1 MSNNA
6 VEHQPAMAPL
16 PPRVLLCITEAEREA
31 FFPRDAFAS
40 LAALA
45 GDVVVAEPGAVRERD
60 DLGAVDVAIVA
71 WGFPRLDADLLARL
85 PRLQLV
91 ANAASSVRA
100 LVSDAFWNSGI
111 PITQAG
117 AAMAQAVAEMS
128 LSMTLALLRRL
139 HRMDHALRTGANW
152 ADARRIDRA
161 REISGA
167 RIGVVGASRTGREY
181 IRLCQALGADVRVY
195 DPYLSQADPLSLR
208 RLALEELLATS
219 DVVALHAPATAETA
233 GMIGSDQLATM
244 RPGAALVNTARSS
257 LVDMDALY
265 EAVAAQRIDAALD
278 VFDDEP
284 LPVDDRWRALPNALL
299 SGHVSG
305 ATRESR
311 ERAGRIVVGELS
323 RFLEGE
329 PLQHRVTRDALE
341 RMG

>member
-1 MSNNA
+1 M
-6 VEHQPAMAPL
+6 PL
-16 PPRVLLCITEAEREA
+16 LPRVLLCIPAADRAA
-31 FFPRDAFAS
+31 FFPEDTFAS
-40 LAALA
+40 LVALA
-45 GDVVVAEPGAVRERD
+45 GEIVVIEPGAVEGSD
-60 DLGAVDVAIVA
+60 DLGTVDIAVVA

-100 LVSDAFWNSGI
+100 LVSDAFWSSGI

-117 AAMAQAVAEMS
+117 AAMAPAVAEMS
-128 LSMTLALLRRL
+128 LSMTLALMRRL

-181 IRLCQALGADVRVY
+181 IRLCQALGADVRVH
-195 DPYLSQADPLSLR
+195 DPYLPKTDPLSHR
-208 RLALEELLATS
+208 RLALDELLATS
-219 DVVALHAPATAETA
+219 DVVALHAPATSETA
-233 GMIGSDQLATM
+233 GMIGRDEVAAM
-244 RPGAALVNTARSS
+244 RPGTALVNTARSS

-265 EAVAAQRIDAALD
+265 EEVAAGRVDAALD

-284 LPVDDRWRALPNALL
+284 LPIDDRWRDLPNVLL

-311 ERAGRIVVGELS
+311 ERAGRIVVGEVS
-323 RFLEGE
+323 RFLDGE
-329 PLQHRVTRDALE
+329 PLQHRVMRDALE